1 MLVQVKKKIAA
12 TMGRDGFASHG
23 VLVGSR
29 FYTHEDGAFDVD
41 HKKAQELIKQGLVDA
56 VVELPASAAQRATA
70 PKIEAQRR

>member
-1 MLVQVKKKIAA
+1 MLVQVKKKISD

-23 VLVGSR
+23 VLVGNHY
-29 FYTHEDGAFDVD
+29 YTHESGPFDVD
-41 HKKAQELIKQGLVDA
+41 HKKATELIKQGLVDA